1 MIHYR
6 EGKLHMV
13 SFARVAVAA
22 LFACLLATPLL
33 AQEYPPSKPVRIIVP
48 FAAGGPSD
56 ILARV
61 LAQKLSASWKQS
73 VIVDNRAGAGGSL
86 GASIAAKSAP
96 DGTTLL
102 LSDTGILTIGPSL
115 YANLPYTPKDIVPVI
130 NLAKNWLV
138 LVAPANSP
146 LNSMA
151 DIIARDKA
159 KPGSVNCANAGT
171 GSTPH
176 LAAEKLAA
184 AAHVKMLHIPYKGS
198 GPALNDV
205 IAGQVDTLI
214 TSTAAAMPFI
224 KGGKLKVI
232 AVTSLQRLPLLPDA
246 RTAAESGLPGFEA
259 VGAQGLYAPAGTS
272 PDYARKLNAEVAAII
287 KQPDI
292 QERWTQMA
300 LTAFDNTPEQFSAWL
315 GEQAEQWGRL
325 IKEAGVKA
333 E

>member
-1 MIHYR
+1 M
-6 EGKLHMV
+6 
-13 SFARVAVAA
+13 FAAISRIATAA
-22 LFACLLATPLL
+22 LLVCLTL
-33 AQEYPPSKPVRIIVP
+33 AQAHAQDYPSKAVRIVVP

-61 LAQKLSASWKQS
+61 LAQKLTARWNQP
-73 VIVDNRAGAGGSL
+73 VIVDNRPGAGGSL
-86 GASIAAKSAP
+86 GAGLVAKSPP
-96 DGTTLL
+96 DGYTLL
-102 LSDTGILTIGPSL
+102 LSDTAVMTIGPAL
-115 YANLPYTPKDIVPVI
+115 YSKLPYTTKDLAPVI

-138 LVAPANSP
+138 LIAPANSP
-146 LNSMA
+146 LNSLS
-151 DIIARDKA
+151 DIVARTRA
-159 KPGSVNCANAGT
+159 NPGGVNYASAGT

-184 AAHVKMLHIPYKGS
+184 AAHVKLTHIPYKGS

-205 IAGQVDTLI
+205 VAGQVDTMI

-232 AVTSLQRLPLLPDA
+232 AVTATERLALLPDA

-259 VGAQGLYAPAGTS
+259 VGAQGLFAPAGT
-272 PDYARKLNAEVAAII
+272 PPEIVRKLNAEVAGII
-287 KQPDI
+287 KLADI

-300 LTAFDNTPEQFSAWL
+300 LSPLDNTPEQFAAWL
-315 GEQAEQWGRL
+315 ADQSAQWGKL
-325 IKEAGVKA
+325 IREADIKA